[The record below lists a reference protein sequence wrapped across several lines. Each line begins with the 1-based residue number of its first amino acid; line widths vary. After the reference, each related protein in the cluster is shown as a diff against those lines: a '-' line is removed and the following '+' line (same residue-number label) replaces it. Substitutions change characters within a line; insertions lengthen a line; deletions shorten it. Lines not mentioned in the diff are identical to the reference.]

1 MNKIDVLPRLG
12 TIEGKV
18 IDDKG
23 NGIEGIKIG
32 IYGIDKLKLYG
43 ATTPITTTEPDG
55 SFTFGTAYPTGYD
68 GFQGYFKVEN
78 MGNNS
83 GTVSINQYQYDLDAD
98 GFTPK
103 LGTINSGG
111 DTPLTNGLLITLTP
125 DGNDNL
131 EITNKCN
138 CMSKKNEA
146 VCFKSNVPA
155 TSATTTITH
164 DACSDTINLE
174 PGVYEVSYSAS
185 VKPSGCYNTAVQLAL
200 TLDGTVEDGSQTI
213 VYAGKCDIKN
223 IAKTVIVDASATPVL
238 PATTHSLQLISVC
251 GGCMYLLYPTV
262 TVVKLAN
269 VVPTK

>member
-1 MNKIDVLPRLG
+1 MNNATALPVLPTSG
-12 TIEGKV
+12 DITGKV

-23 NGIEGIKIG
+23 NGIEGITIKIFDSTQT
-32 IYGIDKLKLYG
+32 ILYS
-43 ATTPITTTEPDG
+43 TTTTQEDG
-55 SFTFGTAYPTGYD
+55 NFSFPSLNYKNNFD
-68 GFQGYFKVEN
+68 GRFKVEN

-83 GTVSINQYQYDLDAD
+83 GTVTFGDYEYDLNPD
-98 GFTPK
+98 GSTPYITV
-103 LGTINSGG
+103 GTS
-111 DTPLTNGLLITLTP
+111 PSMPNGVLITLTP

-262 TVVKLAN
+262 TIVKLADT
-269 VVPTK
+269 VPTK